1 MRAAFAQ
8 RTTGPGMSC
17 GRRAAIRVLAAPRS
31 SLAIPNNKSTMAS
44 LTRGLDAS
52 IARDVRRDQLVH
64 LVGRPV
70 PGGNLIDNALRG
82 RRHQRP
88 TPLPRY

>member
-1 MRAAFAQ
+1 
-8 RTTGPGMSC
+8 
-17 GRRAAIRVLAAPRS
+17 
-31 SLAIPNNKSTMAS
+31 
-44 LTRGLDAS
+44 
-52 IARDVRRDQLVH
+52 VH